1 MYSTSARTMLRTSLL
16 TAFVAGALA
25 NPCGEVKT
33 VTRTWWYQ
41 EGGSVQPQ
49 SQAWADH
56 ELPASTASGDGHS
69 WSDHGSPT
77 KTTSGTTKTTTGR
90 SSPTTTAKPT
100 ADTVIEY
107 STVSGYFLQ
116 DDNSTSTTGFD
127 YANVNFGLI
136 NQTYDTDTDASLTQ
150 WQRFAVKLE
159 NLQDSAPKDT
169 SYKLVFMGR
178 HGEGNH
184 NAMVSCIP

>member
-1 MYSTSARTMLRTSLL
+1 MYSTSATAMLRTSLL

-33 VTRTWWYQ
+33 VTRTWWHE
-41 EGGSVQPQ
+41 EGGKVQPQ

-56 ELPASTASGDGHS
+56 ELPASSGTGHS
-69 WSDHGSPT
+69 WYDHNVPT
-77 KTTSGTTKTTTGR
+77 KTSTGFTKATTGASTTT
-90 SSPTTTAKPT
+90 STSKPT

-107 STVSGYFLQ
+107 STVGGYFLQ

-136 NQTYDTDTDASLTQ
+136 NRTYDTDTDASLTQ

-159 NLQDSAPKDT
+159 NLLDSAPKDT

-184 NAMVSCIP
+184 NAMVSNLS